1 MPAAFA
7 VAILAFT
14 WHWANFIDPLIYL
27 SSEERFTLPLA
38 MRALQTL
45 EPTNHPILL
54 AAAVIATVPPVLAF
68 LLVQRTFFVRAL
80 EVR

>member
-1 MPAAFA
+1 VGA
-7 VAILAFT
+7 LALA

-27 SSEERFTLPLA
+27 SSEERFTMPLA

-45 EPTNHPILL
+45 EPTNHPLLL
-54 AAAVIATVPPVLAF
+54 AAAVIATVPPVAAF
-68 LLVQRTFFVRAL
+68 LFVQRAFFVRAL